1 MLVVCGAMLAL
12 IAAVQTASR
21 ALVLAAWT
29 GVGLAWISQLRV
41 ADRAQR
47 LFGAVWF
54 RRAIYVSIGVMW
66 LIFSLLGDNHP
77 GSAT

>member
-1 MLVVCGAMLAL
+1 VLVVCGAMLAL

-47 LFGAVWF
+47 LFGPVRF
-54 RRAIYVSIGVMW
+54 RRAICVSIGSMR
-66 LIFSLLGDNHP
+66 LIPPLLGEDHR
-77 GSAT
+77 G